1 MQYKDQQILLIP
13 KPIHGQTKKKNK
25 IKLKREREREYL
37 RAINIKESGALAIIF
52 VAAGAD
58 FFLRY

>member
-13 KPIHGQTKKKNK
+13 KPIHGQTKKKTK
-25 IKLKREREREYL
+25 IKLKREREYL